1 MKLVLYHRW
10 GISEVNAKHVHKG
23 PGQRS
28 AWLRI
33 LPLSHRTG
41 RGTGMA
47 RASFPLLQNARLEG
61 SSLRPTAA
69 PPVLPELRPST
80 GAEHPGGAR
89 TEQDRA
95 PREGSTDPGTAL
107 GAGGG
112 GGRASTSLSA
122 GASRSLLG
130 SKALHAFLEVLRDC
144 FSRGL
149 LLSGRSAGN
158 KTQRQQCRWGPHTM
172 AASPLA
178 VPYRGLRCGCW
189 AMPSEIKLPN
199 PSHFL
204 PVFWPFLTPPAS
216 TEERCPMGP
225 LSLSL
230 PAGHPVHRWQKHA
243 GESRTAVPDSP
254 NWVTVHG
261 SCARLVSLIFAPLH
275 PAAQGFSCRGASAAF
290 PAACPAV
297 PVERE
302 PCWPP
307 GLW

>member
-1 MKLVLYHRW
+1 MQSTCVRDR
-10 GISEVNAKHVHKG
+10 AKDLPGSGSCPCPTGLAVG
-23 PGQRS
+23 PGWRGRAFPS
-28 AWLRI
+28 C
-33 LPLSHRTG
+33 RTLG
-41 RGTGMA
+41 SRGA
-47 RASFPLLQNARLEG
+47 ACAPPLLPPCSRSCGPAPAQSIPAGHARSRIVPQERG
-61 SSLRPTAA
+61 APTPA
-69 PPVLPELRPST
+69 LPW
-80 GAEHPGGAR
+80 AQA
-89 TEQDRA
+89 
-95 PREGSTDPGTAL
+95 
-107 GAGGG
+107 GG